1 MMFCCVVSRSYG
13 WGVWGHQHIN
23 RAAVFALPASLRAL
37 FFQHVDFITMEASIP
52 DVRKY
57 TLNDKREGPRH
68 YIDLESFGD
77 HPFAALPE
85 KWDSAVARYGS
96 NKLYKA
102 GILPWYAQQ
111 MLEKLTQAFR
121 DRDKVRIFFLSADLA
136 HYIGDAYMP
145 LHTSLNH
152 DGQLTGQRGVHA
164 LWESLLPE
172 MFGRNYNLHVQEAQY
187 LKDPTATIW
196 GCIQESHALVPRL
209 LKIEKDLLESWPENR
224 IYEMNDN
231 GQPLKNKYGSLRF
244 SRDFATA
251 YHRALGGMVEDQMR
265 RAIATVS
272 SLWYTAWINAGKPD
286 LSKLDDAYLWRI
298 NRKPLQFQYHLWV
311 EKGKLVG
318 LKPDLEF

>member
-1 MMFCCVVSRSYG
+1 
-13 WGVWGHQHIN
+13 
-23 RAAVFALPASLRAL
+23 
-37 FFQHVDFITMEASIP
+37 
-52 DVRKY
+52 
-57 TLNDKREGPRH
+57 
-68 YIDLESFGD
+68 
-77 HPFAALPE
+77 
-85 KWDSAVARYGS
+85 VARYGAG
-96 NKLYKA
+96 KLYKA

-111 MLEKLTQAFR
+111 MLEKLTRAFR

-152 DGQLTGQRGVHA
+152 DGQLTGQKGVHA

-172 MFGRNYNLHVQEAQY
+172 IFGSNYNLHVKEAHY

-196 GCIQESHALVPRL
+196 ECIRESHALVPRL
-209 LKIEKDLLESWPENR
+209 LKAEKDLLKSWPENK
-224 IYEMNDN
+224 IYEMDDH
-231 GQPLKNKYGSLRF
+231 GHPRKNRYGSLRF
-244 SRDFATA
+244 SRAFATA
-251 YHRALGGMVEDQMR
+251 YHQALQGMVEDQMR

-298 NRKPLQFQYHLWV
+298 NREPLQFQYHLWA